1 MGIQGLLPFLRSY
14 VKKTHIEAFQGT
26 TIGVDAMCWMH
37 KGAYACSRELVEGR
51 DTDKFV
57 NFFLRMCTVL
67 LHHKIKPIIVFDGER
82 LPAKAKE
89 EKRRG
94 EVREAARLQ
103 ALELLQRKHHGEDVD
118 EREVNNK
125 CETAIKVTSSMIS
138 RLQSA
143 LRELSID
150 FLVAPY
156 EADAQLAYMCRIGW
170 ISTAIS
176 EDSDLLAYGCP
187 STLFKMDKH
196 GNGDHISLPFLQIDH
211 AGQEVAIELPEA
223 DTKKGKG
230 KKAGKSKKS
239 GKSPEEVDQ
248 DEFGAETE
256 AKTKAKSAQLETAD
270 KEVQIH
276 LNSWSPEK
284 FSEFCVFCGTD
295 YKDPDTHIKKFGIKT
310 AFNMM
315 CKHSDAEA
323 LLSWMLTQKQFKE
336 RFPCDPSEY
345 IPRFRQVVAVF
356 WHHVVFDPKRGE
368 CISIASSF
376 PLTKTKRVLDG
387 LDLQEVCGNFFD
399 RQEALLMARGEMDP
413 RSRQL
418 KRLEPLTI
426 AERRFINRL
435 LEDKRSELTE
445 YRFQVSLQ
453 EEAQRRAEAEVNE
466 PPKEVEEQIP
476 QADNG
481 EDGQE
486 ADVADV
492 QVSDK
497 SIHLLPGDERKLLE
511 IKNQFSKTESDD
523 PTMEPHEKSKSTNP
537 FSRKRVATPCHNGRA
552 VPTAPVLVSKRAK
565 VTLTTPHVEA
575 APQRQ
580 FKSLAPHSRGGY
592 GAKEAAQA
600 VLAQRGIAD
609 FEALEEDR
617 DKSKLKYFFPC
628 KTEEKKPANKPSKL
642 SAWNPR
648 SWEDDTPEIKSVGH
662 NSLSIRGGAWPGWKL
677 RSGWG

>member
-1 MGIQGLLPFLRSY
+1 
-14 VKKTHIEAFQGT
+14 
-26 TIGVDAMCWMH
+26 MH
-37 KGAYACSRELVEGR
+37 
-51 DTDKFV
+51 
-57 NFFLRMCTVL
+57 
-67 LHHKIKPIIVFDGER
+67 
-82 LPAKAKE
+82 
-89 EKRRG
+89 
-94 EVREAARLQ
+94 
-103 ALELLQRKHHGEDVD
+103 
-118 EREVNNK
+118 
-125 CETAIKVTSSMIS
+125 SS
-138 RLQSA
+138 
-143 LRELSID
+143 
-150 FLVAPY
+150 FLVVGSYPSLQP
-156 EADAQLAYMCRIGW
+156 AQLCCFHR
-170 ISTAIS
+170 
-176 EDSDLLAYGCP
+176 LAVV
-187 STLFKMDKH
+187 LF
-196 GNGDHISLPFLQIDH
+196 
-211 AGQEVAIELPEA
+211 
-223 DTKKGKG
+223 
-230 KKAGKSKKS
+230 
-239 GKSPEEVDQ
+239 
-248 DEFGAETE
+248 
-256 AKTKAKSAQLETAD
+256 
-270 KEVQIH
+270 
-276 LNSWSPEK
+276 
-284 FSEFCVFCGTD
+284 
-295 YKDPDTHIKKFGIKT
+295 
-310 AFNMM
+310 
-315 CKHSDAEA
+315 
-323 LLSWMLTQKQFKE
+323 
-336 RFPCDPSEY
+336 
-345 IPRFRQVVAVF
+345 
-356 WHHVVFDPKRGE
+356 
-368 CISIASSF
+368 
-376 PLTKTKRVLDG
+376 
-387 LDLQEVCGNFFD
+387 
-399 RQEALLMARGEMDP
+399 
-413 RSRQL
+413 
-418 KRLEPLTI
+418 
-426 AERRFINRL
+426 
-435 LEDKRSELTE
+435 
-445 YRFQVSLQ
+445 Q